1 MKTTDFEVNMFY
13 YISGTLAHAEPGF
26 AVIDAG
32 GIGYKMTISQTTY
45 DSLPAHLSVDTAP
58 QVKLYSY
65 MSIREDGVELFG
77 FYSYE
82 ELSTFKLLISVS
94 GVGPKVALSVLS
106 YFTPEK
112 FALAVV
118 AEDSKAL
125 SKASGVGA
133 KTAARIVLELK
144 DKLSR
149 EMPSNM
155 SVSAKSLEAPQ
166 TSAASKGKLTEAQD
180 ALTVLGY
187 TRAEAMSAIRAVYSD
202 ELGLEEII
210 RKALKEL
217 MK

>member
-1 MKTTDFEVNMFY
+1 MFY
-13 YISGTLAHAEPGF
+13 YISGILAAAEPGF

-32 GIGYKMTISQTTY
+32 GVGYKLTISQTTY
-45 DSLPAHLSVDTAP
+45 DALPAHLSVSTP
-58 QVKLYSY
+58 PTVKLYSY
-65 MSIREDGVELFG
+65 MSVREDGVELFG
-77 FYSYE
+77 FYSFE

-112 FALAVV
+112 FALTV
-118 AEDSKAL
+118 ASEDVKAL

-149 EMPSNM
+149 ELPQSISGAKLADSAMPS
-155 SVSAKSLEAPQ
+155 S
-166 TSAASKGKLTEAQD
+166 SKNILTEAQD

-187 TRAEAMSAIRAVYSD
+187 SRAEAVSALRAVYAD
-202 ELGLEEII
+202 GVELEELI

>member
-1 MKTTDFEVNMFY
+1 MFY

-32 GIGYKMTISQTTY
+32 GVGYKLTISQTTY
-45 DSLPAHLSVDTAP
+45 DSLPAHLSVATP
-58 QVKLYSY
+58 PYVKLYSY
-65 MSIREDGVELFG
+65 MSVREDGVELFG
-77 FYSYE
+77 FYSYD

-112 FALAVV
+112 FTLAVV
-118 AEDSKAL
+118 SEDSKAL

-149 EMPSNM
+149 ELPNSMT
-155 SVSAKSLEAPQ
+155 VSAKSLDMPAGS
-166 TSAASKGKLTEAQD
+166 TASKGKLTEAQD

-187 TRAEAMSAIRAVYSD
+187 SRTEAVNAIRAVYSD

-210 RKALKEL
+210 RRALKEL

>member
-1 MKTTDFEVNMFY
+1 MFY

-32 GIGYKMTISQTTY
+32 GVGYKLTISQTTY
-45 DSLPAHLSVDTAP
+45 DSLPARLSVDVP
-58 QVKLYSY
+58 PKVKLYSY
-65 MSIREDGVELFG
+65 MSVREDGVELFG

-118 AEDSKAL
+118 SEDSKAL

-144 DKLSR
+144 DKLSK
-149 EMPSNM
+149 ELPSSM
-155 SVSAKSLEAPQ
+155 SVSAKTIDMPTASG
-166 TSAASKGKLTEAQD
+166 TSKGKMSEAQD

-187 TRAEAMSAIRAVYSD
+187 SRAEAVNALRVVYSD
-202 ELGLEEII
+202 ELGIEEII

-217 MK
+217 IK

>member
-1 MKTTDFEVNMFY
+1 MFY

-32 GIGYKMTISQTTY
+32 GVGYKLTISQTTY
-45 DSLPAHLSVDTAP
+45 DSLPARLSVDVPP

-65 MSIREDGVELFG
+65 MSVREDGVELFG

-118 AEDSKAL
+118 SEDAKAL

-144 DKLSR
+144 
-149 EMPSNM
+149 
-155 SVSAKSLEAPQ
+155 
-166 TSAASKGKLTEAQD
+166 GKLDGFATNSETLGNIAAAQKATVSYAGED
-180 ALTVLGY
+180 AVNALVMLGY
-187 TRAEAMSAIRAVYSD
+187 SKSEASIAVGKLDGNLSTED
-202 ELGLEEII
+202 MI
-210 RKALKEL
+210 KQALKVL
-217 MK
+217 AKNI